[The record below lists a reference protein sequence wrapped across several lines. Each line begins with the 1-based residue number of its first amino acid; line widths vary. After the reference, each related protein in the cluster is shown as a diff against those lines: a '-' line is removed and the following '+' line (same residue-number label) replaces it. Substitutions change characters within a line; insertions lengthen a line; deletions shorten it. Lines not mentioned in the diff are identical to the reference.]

1 MLPNFDDVSHVVECF
16 KPGFVYQRCCP
27 RPTTPLPATDSPL
40 DLSLDLW
47 INELCK
53 KGFRHYKT
61 ITIGILCLVL
71 LEYGVDYAETFAPVA
86 KMTTVRTILAIAA
99 SEGWA
104 LLQMDVKNAFLHWD
118 LKEDIYMTPPQG
130 TDSQLIEQLQRHLT
144 ASFHMKDLG
153 WWCMFLGN
161 ALISWK
167 NKKQAHVSKSFTESE
182 YHAMSS
188 TCSEIIVANPVFHER
203 TKHIEVDCH
212 SICEAFDE
220 GVITLPHISTVL
232 QTADVFTKALTQHR
246 HQFIIDK
253 LMLLDLPAS
262 IPIFLYMRQ
271 VFIIFILYSWVFHIG
286 VVCTTKGLGENIYCN

>member
-16 KPGFVYQRCCP
+16 KLGFVYQRRWP

-40 DLSLDLW
+40 DLVDIEPQRSSRLLDLW

-53 KGFRHYKT
+53 KDFRHYKT

-104 LLQMDVKNAFLHWD
+104 FLQMDVKNAFLHWD

-144 ASFHMKDLG
+144 TSFHMKDLG
-153 WWCMFLGN
+153 RGDYFGWSSGWKFGSYTFGGWCMFLGN

-188 TCSEIIVANPVFHER
+188 TCSKIIAANPVFHEW

-212 SICEAFDE
+212 SIRETFDE

-253 LMLLDLPAS
+253 LLLLDLPAS
-262 IPIFLYMRQ
+262 IPIFLYMR
-271 VFIIFILYSWVFHIG
+271 
-286 VVCTTKGLGENIYCN
+286 